1 MCSTV
6 TFDKWIVPPLQKLIL
21 CCLFMENASQPQL
34 QQLETI
40 NGFCFPIVKLFQ
52 YYSGKQPACQCRRL
66 KRHGF
71 DPSVRKVPWKTAN
84 GNPVQYSCP
93 ENPMDRGAW
102 QATVHGVSNSWTQ
115 LNVLS
120 THAYCTKPFEPRF
133 FNLESKLLYL
143 SCCCIYQLLLL
154 LLFSH

>member
-6 TFDKWIVPPLQKLIL
+6 TFDKWIVLPLQKLIL
-21 CCLFMENASQPQL
+21 CCLFIENASQPQL
-34 QQLETI
+34 QQLATI
-40 NGFCFPIVKLFQ
+40 NCFCFPIVKLFQ
-52 YYSGKQPACQCRRL
+52 YYSGKEPACQCSRL

-71 DPSVRKVPWKTAN
+71 DPLVRKIPWKRAN
-84 GNPVQYSCP
+84 GNPLQYSWP

-102 QATVHGVSNSWTQ
+102 RATVHGVSKSWTR
-115 LNVLS
+115 LNALS
-120 THAYCTKPFEPRF
+120 THAYPTKPFEPCF

-143 SCCCIYQLLLL
+143 SCCCMYQL

>member
-21 CCLFMENASQPQL
+21 CCLFIENASQPQL

-52 YYSGKQPACQCRRL
+52 YYSGKEPACQCRRL

-71 DPSVRKVPWKTAN
+71 DLSVRKIPWKTAN
-84 GNPVQYSCP
+84 GNPVQHSCP

-102 QATVHGVSNSWTQ
+102 QDTVHGAAESDMTEQ
-115 LNVLS
+115 LSAHTENTTKEKKLCVLPS
-120 THAYCTKPFEPRF
+120 PIQPSSFLMNK
-133 FNLESKLLYL
+133 S
-143 SCCCIYQLLLL
+143 S
-154 LLFSH
+154 LFYFGSFPSL

>member
-21 CCLFMENASQPQL
+21 CCLFIENASQPQL

-52 YYSGKQPACQCRRL
+52 YYSGKEPACQCRRL
-66 KRHGF
+66 NGNGF
-71 DPSVRKVPWKTAN
+71 DLSVRKIPWKTAN
-84 GNPVQYSCP
+84 GNPVQHSCP

-102 QATVHGVSNSWTQ
+102 QATVHGVSKSWTQ
-115 LNVLS
+115 LNALS
-120 THAYCTKPFEPRF
+120 THAYCTKPFEPCF

>member
-21 CCLFMENASQPQL
+21 CCLFIENASQPQL

-52 YYSGKQPACQCRRL
+52 YYSGKEPACQCRRL

-71 DPSVRKVPWKTAN
+71 DLSVRKIPWKTAN
-84 GNPVQYSCP
+84 GNPVQHSCP

-102 QATVHGVSNSWTQ
+102 QATVHRVSKSWTQ
-115 LNVLS
+115 LNALS
-120 THAYCTKPFEPRF
+120 THAYCTKPFEPCF